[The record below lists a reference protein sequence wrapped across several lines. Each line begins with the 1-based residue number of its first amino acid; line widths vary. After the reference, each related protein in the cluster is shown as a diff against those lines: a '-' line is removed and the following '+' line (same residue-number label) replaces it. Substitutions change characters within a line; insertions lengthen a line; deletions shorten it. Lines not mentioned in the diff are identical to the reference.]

1 MRTGA
6 FDRGRQVGSWTTF
19 DRAGTAVRV
28 TYFGPAGEQP

>member
-19 DRAGTAVRV
+19 DRAGTAVKITDV
-28 TYFGPAGEQP
+28 GA